1 MELIVK
7 VWLSVFYELRGG
19 GIKPEKFD
27 DFSLAGTEYYPENE
41 IKKVSY
47 YTGKIEQI
55 DVACWIEDM

>member
-1 MELIVK
+1 MS
-7 VWLSVFYELRGG
+7 WGGG
-19 GIKPEKFD
+19 GIQPEKFD